1 MISII
6 VPVFNVEKYLPDCLN
21 SILSQ
26 SFTEFEVLLVNDGST
41 DNSGVIC
48 DEYAQKDSRFK
59 VYHKQ
64 NGGVSSARNFALD
77 KITGDW
83 VYFCDADDLLYEKAL
98 EILIRNFDDSV
109 DCTMGGY
116 IRFNEQ
122 GDILEENKIYE
133 DNYMSIEEILLDFYH
148 PRYKMVNGYIWNRLF
163 RRNIIERHKLRF
175 REDIFIK
182 EDGLFLIQYLCN
194 CNNGTFYT
202 TKPVYKYIEHSSSAM
217 NLKIQTINKE
227 SISRLTASLEC
238 YKELKRANITNILP
252 LAKEHVFL
260 IRQLLLITD
269 TSKGLDR
276 LRFRLFIDKMIS
288 KELSILSII
297 SVYSQKLGLGI
308 KNR

>member
-26 SFTEFEVLLVNDGST
+26 SFTEYEVLLINDGST
-41 DNSGVIC
+41 DKSGEIC
-48 DEYAQKDSRFK
+48 DEYTQKDPRFK

-133 DNYMSIEEILLDFYH
+133 DNYMSIEEILFDFYH
-148 PRYKMVNGYIWNRLF
+148 PKYKMVNGYIWNRLF
-163 RRNIIERHKLRF
+163 RRNVIERHKLRF
-175 REDIFIK
+175 REDIYIK

-202 TKPVYKYIEHSSSAM
+202 TKPIYKYIEHSSSAM

-297 SVYSQKLGLGI
+297 SVYLQKLGLGI